1 MTAAVREQVL
11 AEIAMRLAGV
21 VGYTF
26 FRNPNRPLIVDDM
39 PALVQWD
46 GGETVLDQFTG
57 ALQLRLTVS
66 VEVYDASKDD
76 GAALNEGFAR
86 AFEAVIPTGDT
97 TLGGLA
103 MNVRRGDMRDPETEQ
118 DEGKRLYRV
127 LEFDF
132 LVDYWTAESD
142 PRALAPQ

>member
-1 MTAAVREQVL
+1 
-11 AEIAMRLAGV
+11 
-21 VGYTF
+21 
-26 FRNPNRPLIVDDM
+26 M

-46 GGETVLDQFTG
+46 GGETVLDQFAG
-57 ALQLRLTVS
+57 APQLRMTVS
-66 VEVYDASKDD
+66 VEVFDATKDD
-76 GAALNEGFAR
+76 GAALNEGFAQP
-86 AFEAVIPTGDT
+86 FEAVIPIGDT
-97 TLGGLA
+97 ILGGLA

-132 LVDYWTAESD
+132 LVDYWTAESN